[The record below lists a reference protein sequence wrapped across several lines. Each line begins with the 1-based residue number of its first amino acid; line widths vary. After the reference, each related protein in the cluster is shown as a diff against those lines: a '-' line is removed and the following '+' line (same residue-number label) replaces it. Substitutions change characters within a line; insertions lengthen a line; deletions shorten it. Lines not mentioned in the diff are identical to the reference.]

1 MKRETSAAGRWA
13 RLGIAAL
20 MGLSAPQI
28 VEGACTVPAPD
39 FGQLSPNCNGG
50 YCYVVSPGLHTSETL
65 AGTFWSFGSGS
76 PAVGT
81 GNDNG
86 AWPLGNWLHP
96 EGSKLWLG
104 GSWSASTTIDG
115 CIAGTAAPGKPAE
128 IMVTSI
134 SDEASGEGFFAV
146 ASARRV
152 ANAYPEFDFTFVAG
166 GGVAHDINLVEI
178 PRIRVLYSS
187 PTSGLYS
194 LAGPTL
200 SEVSPG
206 IYGDGSL
213 APSEVAKGYRVYMR
227 AQPPTSN
234 KTSAS
239 WTAISGVVPLGQ
251 NFSVTVPCPPATG
264 EIYFGS
270 TLVFDGD
277 FESAHVGRY
286 ARIVCNQCA
295 RYDLDG
301 DGWFQFGGLPEC
313 CQDPWCDCNDFNANV
328 NPDALEVCNGIDD
341 NCDNA
346 IDNAAVPGSVAAL
359 KLEKQPGTT
368 RIEWPA
374 LPVAQRY
381 DVVRGDLTTLLLT
394 GGSYSAAT
402 KACAANDVTVAHID
416 DTEDPVPGGY
426 GLWYLIRAANCTGVG
441 SYNGPGASQTAPR
454 DAGIAASG
462 HACP

>member
-1 MKRETSAAGRWA
+1 M
-13 RLGIAAL
+13 
-20 MGLSAPQI
+20 
-28 VEGACTVPAPD
+28 PAPD

-50 YCYVVSPGLHTSETL
+50 YCYVVSPGLRTSETL
-65 AGTFWSFGSGS
+65 AGTFWSFGSGN
-76 PAVGT
+76 PATGT

-86 AWPLGNWLHP
+86 SWSVGNWLHP
-96 EGSKLWLG
+96 DGSNLWLG
-104 GSWSASTTIDG
+104 GNWSAGATIDG
-115 CIAGTAAPGKPAE
+115 CIAGTTAPGKPAE
-128 IMVTSI
+128 IMVALI
-134 SDEASGEGFFAV
+134 SDELNDYYRYSFFAV
-146 ASARRV
+146 ASARRF
-152 ANAYPEFDFTFVAG
+152 ANAFPEFDFTFVAG
-166 GGVAHDINLVEI
+166 GGLAQDICLVEI
-178 PRIRVLYSS
+178 PRIRVLSSS
-187 PTSGLYS
+187 PNPGLYN
-194 LAGPTL
+194 LAGPSL

-227 AQPPTSN
+227 TQPPTSN
-234 KTSAS
+234 KTSAG
-239 WTAISGVVPLGQ
+239 WTAISDVVPLGQ
-251 NFSVTVPCPPATG
+251 NLTVTVPCPPATG

-286 ARIVCNQCA
+286 ARIVCNHCA
-295 RYDLDG
+295 RYDQDG

-313 CQDPWCDCNDFNANV
+313 CQDPWCDCNDNNPNV
-328 NPDALEVCNGIDD
+328 YPEALEVCNGIDD

-359 KLEKQPGTT
+359 HLEKQPGTT

-402 KACAANDVTVAHID
+402 EACAANDVTAPYID
-416 DTEDPVPGGY
+416 DVEEPVPGGY